1 MNRIRNEFYGDSVDI
16 RHVINWDLGVIEVY
30 TNGDLRYTVFSFVY
44 KKEYE
49 GYWWNATGYR
59 NIYRAK

>member
-30 TNGDLRYTVFSFVY
+30 TNGDLRYTVIREVKKHGKASF
-44 KKEYE
+44 
-49 GYWWNATGYR
+49 
-59 NIYRAK
+59 